1 MKAYLVLTG
10 CLFGL
15 LGAMHLGNAV
25 LHFHGSGGGVEFYAE
40 NLILGGVAA
49 SLAAWGLRLST
60 RA

>member
-15 LGAMHLGNAV
+15 LGAMHLGNAIF
-25 LHFHGSGGGVEFYAE
+25 HFHGGGGVEFYAE
-40 NLILGGVAA
+40 NLTLGGVAA
-49 SLAAWGLRLST
+49 GLAVWGLRLSA

>member
-15 LGAMHLGNAV
+15 LGAMHLGNAL
-25 LHFHGSGGGVEFYAE
+25 LHFHGSG
-40 NLILGGVAA
+40 GGVAA

>member
-15 LGAMHLGNAV
+15 LGVMHIGNAIF
-25 LHFHGSGGGVEFYAE
+25 HFHGESGGVEFYAE
-40 NLILGGVAA
+40 NLILGGVASA
-49 SLAAWGLRLST
+49 LAVWGLRLSA

>member
-15 LGAMHLGNAV
+15 LGAMHIGNAIF
-25 LHFHGSGGGVEFYAE
+25 HFHGGGEGAEFYAE
-40 NLILGGVAA
+40 NLILGG
-49 SLAAWGLRLST
+49 LAAGLAVWGLRLST